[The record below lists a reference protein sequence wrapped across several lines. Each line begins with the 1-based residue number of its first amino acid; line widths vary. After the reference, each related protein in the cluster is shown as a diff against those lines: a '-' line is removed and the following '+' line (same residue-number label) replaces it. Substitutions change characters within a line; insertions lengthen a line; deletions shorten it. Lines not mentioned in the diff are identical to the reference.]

1 MLQAA
6 GIFIQRTTPTQSSM
20 YTLPL
25 SLGHISLVCLGL
37 LLYVLT
43 SRTHHVRRSPGSAV
57 AWVLLLVAFPYLGI
71 PLYLIFGLRKV
82 TKVKATVWDQE
93 TPAPSGATGGAES
106 IPRYVPVW
114 AKSVLSAMQLPPAV
128 GVGAVHIDA
137 DGRVAL
143 LGVLEFIERAEDE
156 LLVCT
161 FILGNDEQVAARIV
175 DALVLAAR
183 RGVKV
188 RVIVDA
194 IGSLK
199 LRKQSM
205 LTLEQ
210 NGIPLRRFMP
220 ILHNSVKG
228 RANLRNH
235 RKYMVADGRYAWS
248 GGRNFAVEYFLDQPL
263 HPAWL
268 DLSFQ
273 ADGVIAE
280 HFRQLFESDWAMAS
294 PPLLWG
300 TKRVAS
306 EALAHS
312 AIDAF
317 YRLQGTWQHVADLVM
332 GSLAGPVAPR
342 AEAQG
347 AGLLPKALQDQTMQL
362 VPSGPDQ
369 SDDTIY
375 SLLLTAAFHATKR
388 IAIVTP
394 YFVPDD
400 ALTAALSLAVRRGV
414 EVELLIPKTSNH
426 RMADIARMRS
436 LRTLANAGAKVLW
449 IPIMSHAKLVIIDDA
464 MALCGSAN
472 FDTRSLMLN
481 YEVMTAFY
489 SAEAIET
496 LDVLM
501 GYVRQHSSLY
511 EPQPPG
517 FARDLLEGMVR
528 SVAFEL

>member
-1 MLQAA
+1 
-6 GIFIQRTTPTQSSM
+6 M

-25 SLGHISLVCLGL
+25 SLGHISLVSLGL

-71 PLYLIFGLRKV
+71 PMYLMFGLRKV
-82 TKVKATVWDQE
+82 TKVKPPSFADAT
-93 TPAPSGATGGAES
+93 AAAYATQSATHS
-106 IPRYVPVW
+106 DAAQDMPRYVPDW
-114 AKSVLSAMQLPPAV
+114 AKSVMSAMHMPPAV
-128 GVGAVHIDA
+128 GVKALHFDA
-137 DGRVAL
+137 DGRIAL

-161 FILGNDEQVAARIV
+161 FILGNDEVVAARIV

-188 RVIVDA
+188 RLIVDA

-199 LRKQSM
+199 LRKKSM

-210 NGIPLRRFMP
+210 NGIALRRFMP

-273 ADGVIAE
+273 ADGAIAE
-280 HFRQLFESDWAMAS
+280 HFRQLFESDWAQAS
-294 PPLLWG
+294 APLLWG
-300 TKRVAS
+300 SRRVAS
-306 EALAHS
+306 ESLAHS

-332 GSLAGPVAPR
+332 GSLTGPVAPR
-342 AEAQG
+342 AQAQG
-347 AGLLPKALQDQTMQL
+347 AGLLATALQDQTMQL

-375 SLLLTAAFHATKR
+375 SLLLTAAFHAKQR

-400 ALTAALSLAVRRGV
+400 ALTAALSLAARRGV

-436 LRTLANAGAKVLW
+436 LRLLARAGANIRWL
-449 IPIMSHAKLVIIDDA
+449 PIMSHAKLVIVDDA

-481 YEVMTAFY
+481 YEIMTAFY
-489 SAEAIET
+489 SAEAIEA
-496 LDVLM
+496 LEVLL
-501 GYVRQHSSLY
+501 GYVHQHTSLY
-511 EPQPPG
+511 VPEEPG

>member
-1 MLQAA
+1 
-6 GIFIQRTTPTQSSM
+6 M

-25 SLGHISLVCLGL
+25 SLGHISIVSFAL

-82 TKVKATVWDQE
+82 SKAKHQ
-93 TPAPSGATGGAES
+93 PPPFGAQQQGSQAERNEEF
-106 IPRYVPVW
+106 PRYVPAW
-114 AKSVLSAMQLPPAV
+114 AKSVLSAMHLPPAV
-128 GVGAVHIDA
+128 GVQAVHFDA

-161 FILGNDEQVAARIV
+161 FILGNDDVVAGRIV

-199 LRKQSM
+199 LRKASM
-205 LTLEQ
+205 QTLEQ
-210 NGIPLRRFMP
+210 NGIVLRRFMP

-235 RKYMVADGRYAWS
+235 RKYMVADGRYVWS
-248 GGRNFAVEYFLDQPL
+248 GGRNFAVEYFLDQPM

-273 ADGVIAE
+273 ADGAIAD
-280 HFRQLFESDWAMAS
+280 HFRQLFESDWAQAS
-294 PPLLWG
+294 APLLWG
-300 TKRVAS
+300 TRRVAS
-306 EALAHS
+306 ESLAHS

-332 GSLAGPVAPR
+332 GSLTGPVAPR
-342 AEAQG
+342 AAAQG
-347 AGLLPKALQDQTMQL
+347 AGLVATALQDQTMQM
-362 VPSGPDQ
+362 VASGPDQ
-369 SDDTIY
+369 ADDTIY
-375 SLLLTAAFHATKR
+375 SLLLTGAFHASRR
-388 IAIVTP
+388 ITIVTP

-400 ALTAALSLAVRRGV
+400 ALAAALSLAARRGV
-414 EVELLIPKTSNH
+414 EIELFIPKTSNH
-426 RMADIARMRS
+426 RLADLARMRS
-436 LRTLANAGAKVLW
+436 LRMLADAGAKIMW
-449 IPIMSHAKLVIIDDA
+449 IPVMSHAKLVIFDDSL
-464 MALCGSAN
+464 ALCGSAN
-472 FDTRSLMLN
+472 FDTRSLLLN
-481 YEVMTAFY
+481 YEIMTAFY
-489 SAEAIET
+489 SIEAIESM
-496 LDVLM
+496 DVLLD
-501 GYVRQHSSLY
+501 YVRQHATQY
-511 EPQPPG
+511 VPQAPSFG
-517 FARDLLEGMVR
+517 RDLLEGMVR